1 MCLGLQRCVYTTSR
15 MENSVHVR
23 GNMQYES
30 LLGAVGVYGEL
41 VAPAKLIEAKFEF
54 LCVVANRATWA
65 RWGLEYFVETKH
77 GNTNPGNKEGTKENK
92 QKRLQCL

>member
-1 MCLGLQRCVYTTSR
+1 

-54 LCVVANRATWA
+54 LAIVV
-65 RWGLEYFVETKH
+65 
-77 GNTNPGNKEGTKENK
+77 
-92 QKRLQCL
+92 